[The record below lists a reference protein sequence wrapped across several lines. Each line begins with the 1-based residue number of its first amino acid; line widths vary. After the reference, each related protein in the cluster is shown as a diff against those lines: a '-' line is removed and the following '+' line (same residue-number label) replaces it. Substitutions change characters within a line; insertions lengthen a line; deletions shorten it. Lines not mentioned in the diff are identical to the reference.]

1 MPIKTEDIDI
11 VVPEKVQISGDKTID
26 AVLSALGFKPIP
38 SSPES
43 PLLTAYEGEIDG
55 IELLLEFLTHQ
66 RGSREDVALTVQRG
80 LSAQALRYTNILHD
94 NRIAITI
101 NDFLI
106 NGELAD
112 INVKV
117 PTPAAF
123 VG

>member
-94 NRIAITI
+94 NRMAITI

-106 NGELAD
+106 SS
-112 INVKV
+112 
-117 PTPAAF
+117 P
-123 VG
+123 